1 MAYQDWMK
9 TFYDENGYLVAKS
22 LFTDDE
28 LTGVRGRIE
37 EIVANPASAPE
48 GVSLSREGDTMAD
61 RSSPEAR
68 NNAMRGIAFM
78 ARFDPVVREFAR
90 HPKMLEIVRGLIGP
104 RIKVFRDQMLLKP
117 PGGQA
122 KPVHQD
128 QSYFRV
134 QPVDALVTAWV
145 TIDPATE
152 ENGCMIYVP
161 GSHRYGIFEI
171 DNDPERPVHH
181 IPRAGEI
188 ELQGETLCPVPTGSV
203 IFHHGCTLH
212 RSAINR
218 TQTWRRA
225 VIFHYATSEARSEH
239 TRLNEEVSLEI
250 D

>member
-1 MAYQDWMK
+1 MVSQEWMK
-9 TFYDENGYLVAKS
+9 TFYDENGYLVVKS

-28 LTGVRGRIE
+28 LVEMRERIE

-48 GVSLSREGDTMAD
+48 GVSLGREGDTAVD
-61 RSSPEAR
+61 KSSPEAR
-68 NNAMRGIAFM
+68 NDAVRGIAFM

-90 HPKMLEIVRGLIGP
+90 HPKLLEVVRRLIGP

-134 QPVDALVTAWV
+134 QPVEALVTAWV
-145 TIDPATE
+145 TLDPATE

-161 GSHRYGIFEI
+161 GSHRYGLFEI
-171 DNDPERPVHH
+171 DSDPERPVHH
-181 IPRAGEI
+181 IPRTGEI
-188 ELQGETLCPVPTGSV
+188 ELREEVMCPVPTGSV

-212 RSAINR
+212 RSAVNR

-225 VIFHYATSEARSEH
+225 VIFHYTTSEARSEH
-239 TRLNEEVSLEI
+239 ARLNEEVSLEI